1 MLKMVNNYCVTY
13 LLFFL
18 CIDNTMSL
26 FFQLE
31 ANRRSQMKKNLL
43 VQKVLEMEIL
53 LILQHVGDFIR

>member
-1 MLKMVNNYCVTY
+1 
-13 LLFFL
+13 
-18 CIDNTMSL
+18 MSF